1 MTRDKAKA
9 DTQHN
14 NKGEHMS
21 KEEWQGVE
29 DTPKYTMEWRN
40 DPVLMRKYVN
50 IRRDGELSAQAVTM
64 APDNDNKVGII
75 SSVMM
80 NGQWTK
86 NEFEFTTITEWVER
100 FTK

>member
-1 MTRDKAKA
+1 MGTRDKAKA

-14 NKGEHMS
+14 ERETM
-21 KEEWQGVE
+21 Q
-29 DTPKYTMEWRN
+29 YTMEWRN
-40 DPVLMRKYVN
+40 DPVLMRNYVN
-50 IRRDGELSAQAVTM
+50 IYRDGEISAQAVTISS
-64 APDNDNKVGII
+64 DTNKVGII
-75 SSVMM
+75 YNVML

>member
-14 NKGEHMS
+14 ERELM
-21 KEEWQGVE
+21 
-29 DTPKYTMEWRN
+29 TYTMEWRN
-40 DPVLMRKYVN
+40 DPVLMRNYVN
-50 IRRDGELSAQAVTM
+50 IRRDGELSAQAVTISS
-64 APDNDNKVGII
+64 DTNKVGII
-75 SSVMM
+75 YSVML